1 LLDRHDRDCAAVAKR
16 LDVPHLFLPGR
27 LPASPFEVVP
37 VMRWKRWR
45 ECALWWQETRTLVV
59 AEALGTNR
67 FYTAGRAPLAV
78 HILLRMTPPRALGRF
93 EPERILV
100 GHGEGIAGPEAAT
113 ALRQALA
120 SSRRGLPGV
129 LLRLP
134 FAGGPEQEV

>member
-1 LLDRHDRDCAAVAKR
+1 
-16 LDVPHLFLPGR
+16 VPHSVPE
-27 LPASPFEVVP
+27 SPFTFVP

-45 ECALWWQETRTLVV
+45 ECALWWPEGRTLVV

-67 FYTAGRAPLAV
+67 FYTGGRTPLGV

-93 EPERILV
+93 EPARILV
-100 GHGEGIAGPEAAT
+100 GHGEGIAGPDAAP

-129 LLRLP
+129 LVRLP
-134 FAGGPEQEV
+134 FTRRSEQEV